1 MELPGCAPNKSD
13 EDTEVLSKYLKVCY
27 NKAMVKPTESL
38 PKAFNALGDSTRFEL
53 FKLIAE
59 KHEICTSQ
67 LAEQLHI
74 SAACVSQ
81 HMKVLADA
89 GLINR
94 VREGQRVCYEINTD
108 SPSNKLISTLVFNTK

>member
-1 MELPGCAPNKSD
+1 
-13 EDTEVLSKYLKVCY
+13 
-27 NKAMVKPTESL
+27 MVKPTQTL

-59 KHEICTSQ
+59 KNEICVSQ
-67 LAEQLHI
+67 LAQQLRI

-89 GLINR
+89 ELVTR
-94 VREGQRVCYEINTD
+94 VREGQRVCYEVSTD
-108 SPSNKLISTLVFNTK
+108 SPSKKLLSELIFKTN

>member
-1 MELPGCAPNKSD
+1 
-13 EDTEVLSKYLKVCY
+13 
-27 NKAMVKPTESL
+27 MVKPTETL

-67 LAEQLHI
+67 LAEQLNI

-81 HMKVLADA
+81 HMKILAEA
-89 GLINR
+89 GLVSRI
-94 VREGQRVCYEINTD
+94 REGQRVCYEVNTD
-108 SPSNKLISTLVFNTK
+108 SPSKKLINDLIFKVK